1 MCSRFCVFVPKTA
14 NFWRIRRRLV
24 APRAP
29 WYYWHTGGWPATP
42 ATAPQI
48 RPSKAKPPEAARDQ
62 WLPALSRRDTRAR
75 EPPETRSVRREWV
88 TTSGLRWVRGDDG
101 VTATPRGTS
110 SVFKS
115 SLGHLPTDLN
125 CGLKVSSSCA
135 LLGNIATNQRN
146 VPFLIIS
153 NILVVNPI
161 I

>member
-1 MCSRFCVFVPKTA
+1 MLAFLCICAEDCQFLAYKAAPGGAKSP
-14 NFWRIRRRLV
+14 LV
-24 APRAP
+24 LLAHRWVAC
-29 WYYWHTGGWPATP
+29 HAT

-146 VPFLIIS
+146 VQFLIIS

>member
-1 MCSRFCVFVPKTA
+1 MLAFLFICAQDCQFLAYKAAPGGAKSP
-14 NFWRIRRRLV
+14 LV
-24 APRAP
+24 LLAHRWVAC
-29 WYYWHTGGWPATP
+29 HAT

-125 CGLKVSSSCA
+125 CSLKVSSSCA
-135 LLGNIATNQRN
+135 LLGNIASNQRN
-146 VPFLIIS
+146 VQFLIIS
-153 NILVVNPI
+153 SILVVNPI

>member
-1 MCSRFCVFVPKTA
+1 MAAPGGAKSP
-14 NFWRIRRRLV
+14 LV
-24 APRAP
+24 LLAHRWVAC
-29 WYYWHTGGWPATP
+29 HAT

-125 CGLKVSSSCA
+125 CSLKVSSSCA

-146 VPFLIIS
+146 VQFLIIS

>member
-1 MCSRFCVFVPKTA
+1 MLAFLCICAQDCQFLAYKAAPGGAKSPLVL
-14 NFWRIRRRLV
+14 LV
-24 APRAP
+24 AHRWVAC
-29 WYYWHTGGWPATP
+29 HAT

-75 EPPETRSVRREWV
+75 EPPETRRVRREWV
-88 TTSGLRWVRGDDG
+88 TTSGLRRVRGDDG

-115 SLGHLPTDLN
+115 SFGDLPTDLN

-135 LLGNIATNQRN
+135 LLGIQ
-146 VPFLIIS
+146 PQIKEMFWS
-153 NILVVNPI
+153 PI
-161 I
+161 FDH